1 MHTHKCANTSTD
13 MINIQSY
20 TQARKHKHTGHVESA
35 LFEKANNVG
44 VQARH
49 PELRQIRL
57 YM

>member
-1 MHTHKCANTSTD
+1 